1 MIKRLAMLLAV
12 LTAAATINVSA
23 EQSKSF
29 GDYTVHFVAFTT
41 DILTPDV
48 AKSYR
53 ITRSKNRAL
62 LNISVLKKVMGTPG
76 SPVRAKVE
84 ATATNLNLQLREL
97 DVRELNEHAAIYY
110 VAETTVNH
118 KETLTYKLSIT
129 PEGET
134 EPYTFSFQQQF
145 FTE

>member
-1 MIKRLAMLLAV
+1 MIRRLMVLLAI
-12 LTAAATINVSA
+12 LAGTTTGNVSA

-29 GDYTVHFVAFTT
+29 GDYTVHFSAFTT
-41 DILTPDV
+41 DILSPAV
-48 AKSYR
+48 AKSYS
-53 ITRSKNRAL
+53 IARSKNRSL

-76 SPVRAKVE
+76 SPIKAKVN
-84 ATATNLNLQLREL
+84 ATAINLSSQLREL
-97 DVRELNEHAAIYY
+97 NVRELNEDGAIYY
-110 VAETTVNH
+110 IAEATVNNE
-118 KETLTYKLSIT
+118 ETLKYTLTII